1 MICVQHSTVV
11 FSESEHEY
19 TTIGEEMNGVAF
31 HRESE
36 FNIPS
41 GNCRIFIW
49 RKRVSQNN
57 PAFMQDS
64 VSFEKG
70 EMMI

>member
-1 MICVQHSTVV
+1 MISVQHSTVV
-11 FSESEHEY
+11 SSESGHEY
-19 TTIGEEMNGVAF
+19 TTIGEEMNGAAF

-36 FNIPS
+36 FKIPS

-64 VSFEKG
+64 VSFGKDKG
-70 EMMI
+70 MI